1 MCDPE
6 NYFGAIFVK
15 PCRDL
20 SEKMNFL
27 KAAFFNEDGSS
38 SLKNSEDLDNPDPE
52 VADGWDNQ
60 DEEWSPVDEEI
71 AADRAP
77 EQGKNPSDAE
87 KSGVS
92 AGFWS
97 LGGIVKS
104 LTSKSE
110 EVIESYRRDLEEFR
124 TGLQK
129 ETEAIREVASRA
141 VKDLPN
147 SLDVG
152 ASVAQESLET
162 VGQAIDEFGS
172 SVWRGTTDILAEGK
186 ELISKLDEENA
197 NNNNN
202 NDQGFGRAES
212 SSSSA
217 YSNVS
222 FQGKYSRFET
232 QIRAMQLDSNTYCQ
246 EPEDTEDFEAWKSE
260 FRLEERKEEMEV
272 LCRENA
278 FMEEVKSRLVPNI
291 VDYETFW
298 TRYFYRLYKLKQ
310 AEEARVHLVKRA
322 IISQEEED
330 LTWDVDDDEEETEVK
345 EEQRTGEDK
354 IVTESVEKLKI
365 GEDSSEEPK
374 SSEDLAAESD
384 IVVESVDRSKIV
396 KEVVEKSKAVEEVVE
411 KLKAADEVVEK
422 PKAAEE
428 VVEKPKVADKLA
440 EKTVT
445 DENLLEKPEA
455 VEIFADQIMVD
466 EADESSQIS
475 KGEKVGDKTFMEVKT
490 DPAESSKGSDFSVI
504 SSKPPSSQ
512 EEDDLG
518 WDEIEDLSCVDEKKF
533 TARGS
538 PPDVRKRI
546 SIVQDD
552 DEDLSWDVDDED
564 DVKN

>member
-1 MCDPE
+1 MCDPV
-6 NYFGAIFVK
+6 NYFGARFVES
-15 PCRDL
+15 CQDW
-20 SEKMNFL
+20 SQKMNFF
-27 KAAFFNEDGSS
+27 KATFFNEDGSS
-38 SLKNSEDLDNPDPE
+38 SSKNSEDLDKPDRE
-52 VADGWDNQ
+52 VTDGWDNQ
-60 DEEWSPVDEEI
+60 AEEWSSVDEEI
-71 AADRAP
+71 ATDRAP
-77 EQGKNPSDAE
+77 EPRKNPSDAE
-87 KSGVS
+87 RSGAS

-97 LGGIVKS
+97 LGGIVKT

-124 TGLQK
+124 SGLQK

-152 ASVAQESLET
+152 ASVAQESLES
-162 VGQAIDEFGS
+162 VGQVIDEFGS

-186 ELISKLDEENA
+186 ELISRLDEENA

-202 NDQGFGRAES
+202 NDQGFGRGE

-222 FQGKYSRFET
+222 FQGKYSRVET

-246 EPEDTEDFEAWKSE
+246 EPEDIEDFEAWKSE
-260 FRLEERKEEMEV
+260 FRFDERNEEIED

-310 AEEARVHLVKRA
+310 ADEARAHLVKRA

-330 LTWDVDDDEEETEVK
+330 LTWEVDDDEEETEVK
-345 EEQRTGEDK
+345 EEERTIEDK
-354 IVTESVEKLKI
+354 IVTESVEKLKVV
-365 GEDSSEEPK
+365 EDSGEEPK
-374 SSEDLAAESD
+374 SSEDLAAKSE
-384 IVVESVDRSKIV
+384 IIVESVDRSEIAE
-396 KEVVEKSKAVEEVVE
+396 EVVEKSKV
-411 KLKAADEVVEK
+411 
-422 PKAAEE
+422 AEE
-428 VVEKPKVADKLA
+428 FLEEPKVAEEIVEKPKVAEELA
-440 EKTVT
+440 EKTVV
-445 DENLLEKPEA
+445 DANLSEKAKA
-455 VEIFADQIMVD
+455 VEILADNIMVD
-466 EADESSQIS
+466 EADEDSQKS

-490 DPAESSKGSDFSVI
+490 DPAESSKGSDFSVV
-504 SSKPPSSQ
+504 SSKPSSQ

-518 WDEIEDLSCVDEKKF
+518 WDEIEDLSCVEEKKF

-538 PPDVRKRI
+538 PSDARKRI
-546 SIVQDD
+546 SIAQDD
-552 DEDLSWDVDDED
+552 DEDLSWDVDD
-564 DVKN
+564 

>member
-1 MCDPE
+1 
-6 NYFGAIFVK
+6 
-15 PCRDL
+15 
-20 SEKMNFL
+20 MNFF
-27 KAAFFNEDGSS
+27 KTAFFNEDGSS
-38 SLKNSEDLDNPDPE
+38 SSKNSEDLDNPDPE
-52 VADGWDNQ
+52 VTDGWDNQ
-60 DEEWSPVDEEI
+60 DEEWSPVDDEI
-71 AADRAP
+71 AIDRAP

-87 KSGVS
+87 RSGAS

-97 LGGIVKS
+97 LGGIVKT

-124 TGLQK
+124 SGLQK
-129 ETEAIREVASRA
+129 ETEVIREVASRA

-152 ASVAQESLET
+152 ASVAQESLES
-162 VGQAIDEFGS
+162 VGQVIDEFGI

-186 ELISKLDEENA
+186 ELISRLDEENA

-202 NDQGFGRAES
+202 NNDQGVGRSE

-222 FQGKYSRFET
+222 FQGKYSRVET

-246 EPEDTEDFEAWKSE
+246 EPEDIEDFEAWKSE
-260 FRLEERKEEMEV
+260 FRLDERNEEIEV
-272 LCRENA
+272 LCKENA

-310 AEEARVHLVKRA
+310 AEEARAHLVKRA

-330 LTWDVDDDEEETEVK
+330 LTWEVDDDEEETDVK
-345 EEQRTGEDK
+345 VEERTVEDK
-354 IVTESVEKLKI
+354 IVTESVVEELKV
-365 GEDSSEEPK
+365 GEDSGEEPK
-374 SSEDLAAESD
+374 SSDDLAAKSE
-384 IVVESVDRSKIV
+384 IIVESVDRSEIAE
-396 KEVVEKSKAVEEVVE
+396 EVVEKSKV
-411 KLKAADEVVEK
+411 
-422 PKAAEE
+422 AEE
-428 VVEKPKVADKLA
+428 VLEEPKVAEEIVEKPKVAEGLA

-445 DENLLEKPEA
+445 DANLSEKAKA
-455 VEIFADQIMVD
+455 VEILANKIMVD
-466 EADESSQIS
+466 EADEGSEKSE
-475 KGEKVGDKTFMEVKT
+475 GEKVGDKTFMEVKA
-490 DPAESSKGSDFSVI
+490 DPAESSKGSDFSVV
-504 SSKPPSSQ
+504 SSKPSSQ

-546 SIVQDD
+546 SIAQDD
-552 DEDLSWDVDDED
+552 DEDLSWDVDD
-564 DVKN
+564 

>member
-1 MCDPE
+1 
-6 NYFGAIFVK
+6 
-15 PCRDL
+15 
-20 SEKMNFL
+20 MNFL
-27 KAAFFNEDGSS
+27 KAAFYNEDGSS
-38 SLKNSEDLDNPDPE
+38 SSKNSEDLDNQEPDGT
-52 VADGWDNQ
+52 DGWDNQ
-60 DEEWSPVDEEI
+60 AEEWSTVDEEI

-77 EQGKNPSDAE
+77 EQGKIPSDGGN
-87 KSGVS
+87 SGSS

-124 TGLQK
+124 SGLQK

-152 ASVAQESLET
+152 ASVAQESLES
-162 VGQAIDEFGS
+162 VGQVIDEFGS

-202 NDQGFGRAES
+202 DQGFGRGE

-222 FQGKYSRFET
+222 FQGKYSRYET

-246 EPEDTEDFEAWKSE
+246 EPEDIEDFEAWKSE
-260 FRLEERKEEMEV
+260 FGLDERKEEIEV

-310 AEEARVHLVKRA
+310 AEEARAHLVKRA

-330 LTWDVDDDEEETEVK
+330 LTWEVDDDEEETEVK
-345 EEQRTGEDK
+345 EEQRTDEDK
-354 IVTESVEKLKI
+354 TVTESVEKLKI
-365 GEDSSEEPK
+365 GEDSGEAPK
-374 SSEDLAAESD
+374 SSEDLAAKSE
-384 IVVESVDRSKIV
+384 IVVESVDKSKIV
-396 KEVVEKSKAVEEVVE
+396 EEDVEKSKV
-411 KLKAADEVVEK
+411 
-422 PKAAEE
+422 AEE
-428 VVEKPKVADKLA
+428 IVEKPKVSEELA
-440 EKTVT
+440 EKTEI
-445 DENLLEKPEA
+445 DEYLLEKPKA
-455 VEIFADQIMVD
+455 VEILADKIMVD
-466 EADESSQIS
+466 EADESSTNS
-475 KGEKVGDKTFMEVKT
+475 KGEEVDDKTFMQVKT
-490 DPAESSKGSDFSVI
+490 DPAESSKGSDFSVV
-504 SSKPPSSQ
+504 SSKPSSQ

-538 PPDVRKRI
+538 PRDVRKRI

-564 DVKN
+564 DVKT

>member
-1 MCDPE
+1 
-6 NYFGAIFVK
+6 
-15 PCRDL
+15 
-20 SEKMNFL
+20 MNFL
-27 KAAFFNEDGSS
+27 KAAFYNEDGSS
-38 SLKNSEDLDNPDPE
+38 SSKNSEDLDNQDPDGT
-52 VADGWDNQ
+52 DGWDNQ
-60 DEEWSPVDEEI
+60 AEEWSTVDEEI

-77 EQGKNPSDAE
+77 EQGKIPSDGGN
-87 KSGVS
+87 SGSS

-124 TGLQK
+124 SGLQK

-152 ASVAQESLET
+152 ASVAQESLES
-162 VGQAIDEFGS
+162 VGQVIDEFGS

-202 NDQGFGRAES
+202 EQGFGRGE

-222 FQGKYSRFET
+222 FQGKYSRYET

-246 EPEDTEDFEAWKSE
+246 EPEDIEDFEAWKSE
-260 FRLEERKEEMEV
+260 FGLDERKEEIEV

-310 AEEARVHLVKRA
+310 AEEARAHLVKRA

-330 LTWDVDDDEEETEVK
+330 LTWEVDDDEEETEVK
-345 EEQRTGEDK
+345 EEQRTDEDK
-354 IVTESVEKLKI
+354 TVTESVEKLKI
-365 GEDSSEEPK
+365 GEDSGEAPK
-374 SSEDLAAESD
+374 SSEDLAAKSE
-384 IVVESVDRSKIV
+384 IVVESVDKSKIV
-396 KEVVEKSKAVEEVVE
+396 EEDVEKSKV
-411 KLKAADEVVEK
+411 
-422 PKAAEE
+422 AEE
-428 VVEKPKVADKLA
+428 IVEKPKVSEELA
-440 EKTVT
+440 EKTEI
-445 DENLLEKPEA
+445 DEYLLEKPKA
-455 VEIFADQIMVD
+455 VEILADKIMVD
-466 EADESSQIS
+466 EADESSTNL
-475 KGEKVGDKTFMEVKT
+475 KGEEVDDKTFMQVKT
-490 DPAESSKGSDFSVI
+490 DPAESSKGSDFSVV
-504 SSKPPSSQ
+504 SSKPSSQ

-538 PPDVRKRI
+538 PRDVRKRI

-564 DVKN
+564 DVKT